1 VSSVLER
8 RDSVSLSNRLAGS
21 RLLVIGVLTFTAV
34 LVGWLVYA
42 CTHPAPATI
51 DPVDLQVY
59 RNGGLIVRHV
69 SPPYDKAFQY
79 PLYDWPKSK
88 VALKFTYTPFAAIFF
103 SVISFVSW
111 AILPRLSQV
120 VNLLLLIAAAWSA
133 TGLLSGTGPAVPGS
147 DAASRQRSTLGTAT
161 RVGATLLG
169 AAAGLVTEPVFRTL
183 YLGQVNLLLLALI
196 LADLSLSGS
205 RWRWFKGAGIGVA
218 AGIKLVPLVF
228 ILYLLLTR
236 QLRAAATATGVFAV
250 TVLLGFVVVP
260 GDANAWWLHGLFL
273 QDGRT
278 GFVGWGG
285 NQSLRGLLTR
295 LAGSINGA
303 GTAWVLL
310 AVLVAIV
317 GLASAVLLHR
327 AGHVMLAILATAL
340 VGLLDSPIS
349 WDHHWVWVVPG
360 IMTAACY
367 AARARKAGRLKAAR
381 WCAVLTAAMLL
392 IYFPWPGSF
401 WSVPVTGPGDFTAG
415 LVWAGP
421 NSKVSTYV
429 LFGDNPA
436 YKEYHWAGLQNLS
449 GNAFILAGLALLV
462 LLAVTAARAR
472 GPMRGP
478 GQVKKQPGEA
488 VLPA

>member
-1 VSSVLER
+1 M
-8 RDSVSLSNRLAGS
+8 A
-21 RLLVIGVLTFTAV
+21 GVLTFTAV
-34 LVGWLVYA
+34 LAGWLVYA
-42 CTHPAPATI
+42 CTHPAAATI

-103 SVISFVSW
+103 SAISYVPWSV
-111 AILPRLSQV
+111 LPRLSQA
-120 VNLLLLIAAAWSA
+120 VNLLLLVAAAWFT
-133 TGLLSGTGPAVPGS
+133 TGLLGS
-147 DAASRQRSTLGTAT
+147 RGKST
-161 RVGATLLG
+161 RIGATLLG
-169 AAAGLVTEPVFRTL
+169 AAAGLLTEPVFRTL

-196 LADLSLSGS
+196 LADLSLPGQ
-205 RWRWFKGAGIGVA
+205 RRRWFKGAGIGIA

-228 ILYLLLTR
+228 IPYLLLTR
-236 QLRAAATATGVFAV
+236 QLRAAAVATGVFAV
-250 TVLLGFVVVP
+250 TVLLGFIVVP

-295 LAGSINGA
+295 LAGSIDAA
-303 GTAWVLL
+303 GTAWVLIALL
-310 AVLVAIV
+310 AAVV
-317 GLASAVLLHR
+317 GLASAVRLHR
-327 AGHVMLAILATAL
+327 AGHIMPAILAAAL

-360 IMTAACY
+360 TMTAACY
-367 AARARKAGRLKAAR
+367 AARAWKASRRKAAG
-381 WCAVLTAAMLL
+381 WCAALAGALLL
-392 IYFPWPGSF
+392 IFFPWPGSF

-415 LVWAGP
+415 LIWAGP

-449 GNAFILAGLALLV
+449 GNAFILAGLALLI
-462 LLAVTAARAR
+462 LLAVTAVRAQRSVAKLHSVTKPR
-472 GPMRGP
+472 GAAGLR
-478 GQVKKQPGEA
+478 A
-488 VLPA
+488 